1 LSFGQEESKNSKKC
15 SVFHLKSK
23 KNPKHIM
30 NFRLFKEKHLKFLS
44 MKDERTG
51 GKILNFDMSKLEM
64 EYDYDTDSE

>member
-1 LSFGQEESKNSKKC
+1 
-15 SVFHLKSK
+15 
-23 KNPKHIM
+23 M